1 MNKDKILITGKTG
14 TVGRNLNFG
23 IGYSSKEFDLRDK
36 PQTEVLFDMVAP
48 EGVIHLAARVGGLGY
63 HLNHKYDLYYDNI
76 TINTNVIDAA
86 KKRGIKRVLSYLSSC
101 IFSEDSEPPYTE
113 DMVLEGSPFLVH
125 RPYGVAKR
133 ALHTQSE
140 IVYDECGLIYNSVIP
155 TNIFGLNDEYSLKD
169 GHIVGNLIHKA
180 YLSARDNVDFNVWGD
195 GTQERNLIFTED
207 IAKLTEWAF
216 FNYLDKEPLILS
228 NSESVKVGDLATLI
242 AKHFNVE
249 NKIVF
254 DTTKPTGQKIRHLSG
269 EKLKALT
276 SFEFTPLE
284 KAITLSCEWFEK
296 NYPNVRV

>member
-23 IGYSSKEFDLRDK
+23 QGFPSAEFDLRNK
-36 PQTEVLFDMVAP
+36 EQTEALFKKVQP
-48 EGVIHLAARVGGLGY
+48 EGVIHLAAKVGGLGY
-63 HLNHKYDLYYDNI
+63 HLNHKYDLFYDNI
-76 TINTNVIDAA
+76 TINTNVIDEA

-140 IVYDECGLIYNSVIP
+140 IVYDECGLVYNCVIP

-180 YLSARDNVDFNVWGD
+180 YLAAKNDSDFSVWGD
-195 GTQERNLIFTED
+195 GTQERNLIFTKD
-207 IAKLTEWAF
+207 IAELTEWAF
-216 FNYLDKEPLILS
+216 FNYHDKEPLILS
-228 NSESVKVGDLATLI
+228 NSESVKVGDLAVII
-242 AKHFNVE
+242 AKHFNIE

-254 DTTKPTGQKIRHLSG
+254 DTSKPMGQKIRHLSG
-269 EKLKALT
+269 DKLKSLT
-276 SFEFTPLE
+276 NFQFTPLNE
-284 KAITLSCEWFEK
+284 AIAQSCDWFSQ
-296 NYPNVRV
+296 NYPNVRL

>member
-23 IGYSSKEFDLRDK
+23 KGFPSCEFDLRDK
-36 PQTEVLFDMVAP
+36 GQTEALFKMVQP
-48 EGVIHLAARVGGLGY
+48 EGVIHLAAKVGGLGY
-63 HLNHKYDLYYDNI
+63 HLNHKYDLFYDNI
-76 TINTNVIDAA
+76 IINTNVIDEA
-86 KKRGIKRVLSYLSSC
+86 KKRGVKRVLSYLSSC
-101 IFSEDSEPPYTE
+101 IFSEDSQPPYTE

-140 IVYDECGLIYNSVIP
+140 IIFDECGLIYNCVIP

-180 YLSARDNVDFNVWGD
+180 YLSATESNDFVVWGD

-228 NSESVKVGDLATLI
+228 NSESVKVGDLAILI
-242 AKHFNVE
+242 AKHFNIE

-254 DTTKPTGQKIRHLSG
+254 DTSRPMGQKIRHLSG
-269 EKLKALT
+269 NKLKTLT
-276 SFEFTPLE
+276 NFQFTPLDI
-284 KAITLSCEWFEK
+284 AIKQSCNWFID
-296 NYPNVRV
+296 NYPNVRL